1 MAVMTLDE
9 LKKGMADKVFDQIVD
24 IFLRQSAIL
33 QKLQFDDCVS
43 ASGGGSTMK
52 YKYLRKVLPAMAQ
65 FRKLNAPYTAST
77 ATKKEFEA
85 SLAIMGGEVQLDR
98 VLNKVAGRFDNLAY
112 QIEEHI
118 KAVVSLF
125 HYTLI
130 NGDAAA
136 TSATDNPEFEG
147 LDSMLAG
154 TSTEFGTEKVIDLSN
169 IEKLKANADE
179 FYEALNLLIRTTDAD
194 ALLLNTEA
202 IAKIQTVARVL
213 GYKTESETAFGR
225 KITSIDG
232 VQFMDLQNHY
242 TVSGEGASA
251 KTVVNAVVKKGIS
264 RKISGGES
272 VSDTTGLTDIYAV
285 KFDVNDGFHGI
296 SLNGSAVIDQYLPDF
311 NKPGVM
317 KNAEVEM
324 IAATVLKNTE
334 HAGVLRNIKIA

>member
-1 MAVMTLDE
+1 MAVMTLEE
-9 LKKGMADKVFDQIVD
+9 LKKGMADRVFDQIVD
-24 IFLRQSAIL
+24 IFLRESAIL
-33 QKLQFDDCVS
+33 AKLQFDDCVS

-52 YKYLRKVLPAMAQ
+52 YKYMRKVLPAMAQ
-65 FRKLNAPYTAST
+65 FRKLNRSYTAST

-98 VLNKVAGRFDNLAY
+98 VLNKISGKFDNLAY

-125 HYTLI
+125 HYTLV
-130 NGDAAA
+130 NGDAVS
-136 TSATDNPEFEG
+136 TSATDSPEFEG
-147 LDSMLAG
+147 LDSMVAG
-154 TSTEFGTEKVIDLSN
+154 TSTEFGAGKVIDLSD
-169 IEKLKANADE
+169 ISKLKANADE

-194 ALLLNTEA
+194 ALILNTDT
-202 IAKIQTVARVL
+202 IAKIQTVARIL

-232 VQFMDLQNHY
+232 VQFMDLHNHY
-242 TVSGEGASA
+242 TVSGEGAAA
-251 KTVVNAVVKKGIS
+251 KASTSAVVKKGIS
-264 RKISGGES
+264 RKVGSGES
-272 VSDTTGLTDIYAV
+272 APTETGLTDIYAV

-296 SLNGSAVIDQYLPDF
+296 SLSGGAVIDQYLPDF
-311 NKPGVM
+311 SKPGVM

>member
-1 MAVMTLDE
+1 MAVMTLEE
-9 LKKGMADKVFDQIVD
+9 LKKGMSDKIFGQIVD
-24 IFLRQSAIL
+24 IFIRQSDIL
-33 QKLQFDDCVS
+33 ARLQFDDCVS

-52 YKYLRKVLPAMAQ
+52 YKYMRKVLPATAQ
-65 FRKLNAPYTAST
+65 FRKLNKSYTAST

-98 VLNKVAGRFDNLAY
+98 VLNKVAGKFDNLAY

-136 TSATDNPEFEG
+136 TSATDSPEFEG
-147 LDSMLAG
+147 LDSMVAG
-154 TSTEFGTEKVIDLSN
+154 TSTEFGTAKAIDLSD
-169 IEKLKANADE
+169 ISKLKANADE
-179 FYEALNLLIRTTDAD
+179 FYEALNLLIRTTNAD
-194 ALLLNTEA
+194 ALLLNTDM
-202 IAKIQTVARVL
+202 IAKIQTVARIL

-242 TVSGEGASA
+242 TVSGEGSSA
-251 KTVVNAVVKKGIS
+251 AAVSNAVVKKGIS
-264 RKISGGES
+264 RKISGAET
-272 VSDTTGLTDIYAV
+272 DTTGLTDIYAV

-296 SLNGSAVIDQYLPDF
+296 SLSGGSVIDQYLPDF